1 VQDDI
6 PIPITVPYSA
16 WVSSAL
22 ATGEKARRARRE
34 TIIREREERMRRECV
49 CVSRRDMVVS
59 GI

>member
-1 VQDDI
+1 
-6 PIPITVPYSA
+6 VPYSA

-49 CVSRRDMVVS
+49 RVGRRDMVVS